1 MDGTVKRASALN
13 GTKGLPDSR
22 HDTEGVTAS
31 STTLLS
37 PADDVTVNPTV
48 NVPQREIDK
57 MDISPPPL
65 RKREK
70 NIWIV
75 VRAFT
80 PA

>member
-1 MDGTVKRASALN
+1 MDGTVKRTCAAN
-13 GTKGLPDSR
+13 KTKALPDSR
-22 HDTEGVTAS
+22 HGTEGITAS

-37 PADDVTVNPTV
+37 PPDNVTVNPTV
-48 NVPQREIDK
+48 NAPQSEMDK

-65 RKREK
+65 QKREK

>member
-1 MDGTVKRASALN
+1 AVN
-13 GTKGLPDSR
+13 GTKVLTDSR
-22 HDTEGVTAS
+22 HGTEGVTAS

-37 PADDVTVNPTV
+37 PPDNVAVDPTV
-48 NVPQREIDK
+48 NAPQSEMDK

-65 RKREK
+65 QKREK